1 MCRGY
6 RLVAEVKLKN
16 GYLRISVS
24 LFENLYF
31 RNFNKRELLI
41 ISLIV
46 RLSYGYQKKT
56 AYIKP
61 KTWFSVCGLY
71 KQDINKILSDLKAKN
86 VIRDLGNNTYS
97 LNKNYDEW
105 AVSYPKNFDE
115 DKLNILKML
124 QRSSKQNTYEE
135 VSETLTKEGVK
146 NLPESKQNTT
156 EKGSKRLTVS
166 KTLTEKEVN
175 NLPENNDG
183 KQNTYEKVSETLT
196 KEGVKNLPENAE
208 NQDGANDITGS
219 KDNKDNKDNTNNIY
233 SFNREEKENIKKIDP
248 YFNNP
253 IIEKFKAEYQKV
265 FKKQRCYLDNI
276 KINKLIE
283 IAADFP
289 EFMENLPEIM
299 AKFAKIKFTDTPATL
314 KWLINDGRWADI
326 LNGDYDT
333 YAGVKTTI
341 QKKYNED
348 NGWTL

>member
-31 RNFNKRELLI
+31 RNFSKRELQI
-41 ISLIV
+41 ISLIL
-46 RLSYGYQKKT
+46 RLSYGYHKKT

-105 AVSYPKNFDE
+105 LVSYPKNFDMQ
-115 DKLNILKML
+115 KINILKML
-124 QRSSKQNTYEE
+124 QQNSKQNTYEE

-146 NLPESKQNTT
+146 NLPE
-156 EKGSKRLTVS
+156 
-166 KTLTEKEVN
+166 
-175 NLPENNDG
+175 
-183 KQNTYEKVSETLT
+183 
-196 KEGVKNLPENAE
+196 NAE
-208 NQDGANDITGS
+208 NEDGAIDLIGS

-233 SFNREEKENIKKIDP
+233 NNKHFDP

-253 IIEKFKAEYQKV
+253 VVDKFKKEYERI
-265 FKKQRCYLDNI
+265 FNTTRCYLDAI
-276 KINKLIE
+276 QINKLTE
-283 IAADFP
+283 ISVDNPDFI
-289 EFMENLPEIM
+289 NKIPEILSKYKRIEFSNGIN
-299 AKFAKIKFTDTPATL
+299 KFNL
-314 KWLINDGRWADI
+314 HGLINDGKWAAI
-326 LNGDYDT
+326 LNGEYDA
-333 YAGVKTTI
+333 YI
-341 QKKYNED
+341 RPEEN
-348 NGWTL
+348 NGEFDLGIPTCEVGK

>member
-31 RNFNKRELLI
+31 RNFSKHELQI

-61 KTWFSVCGLY
+61 KNWFSVCGIPR
-71 KQDINKILSDLKAKN
+71 QDIFKTIRGLVAKC

-115 DKLNILKML
+115 DKLNILKVI
-124 QRSSKQNTYEE
+124 QNGRKTRPNEVAKHDQKDKQTTTKTGR
-135 VSETLTKEGVK
+135 ETRPSNETRPQTVVK
-146 NLPESKQNTT
+146 HDQENNIGSQNTT
-156 EKGSKRLTVS
+156 ENGREIIPNTVA
-166 KTLTEKEVN
+166 KY
-175 NLPENNDG
+175 DR
-183 KQNTYEKVSETLT
+183 
-196 KEGVKNLPENAE
+196 ENAE
-208 NQDGANDITGS
+208 NEDGAIDLIGS

-233 SFNREEKENIKKIDP
+233 INNRKFDP

-253 IIEKFKAEYQKV
+253 VVDKFKKEYERI
-265 FKKQRCYLDNI
+265 FKAARCYLDAI
-276 KINKLIE
+276 QINKLTE
-283 IAADFP
+283 IGNDNPDFI
-289 EFMENLPEIM
+289 NKIPEILSKYKRIEFSNGIS
-299 AKFAKIKFTDTPATL
+299 KFGLRGLIL
-314 KWLINDGRWADI
+314 EGKWAAI
-326 LNGDYDT
+326 LNGEYDA
-333 YAGVKTTI
+333 YI
-341 QKKYNED
+341 RPEEN
-348 NGWTL
+348 NGEFDLGIPTCEVGK

>member
-31 RNFNKRELLI
+31 RNFSKRELQI
-41 ISLIV
+41 ISLIL
-46 RLSYGYQKKT
+46 RLSYGYHKKT

-105 AVSYPKNFDE
+105 LVSYPKNFDMQ
-115 DKLNILKML
+115 KFNILKML
-124 QRSSKQNTYEE
+124 QQNSKQNTYEE

-146 NLPESKQNTT
+146 NLPE
-156 EKGSKRLTVS
+156 
-166 KTLTEKEVN
+166 
-175 NLPENNDG
+175 
-183 KQNTYEKVSETLT
+183 
-196 KEGVKNLPENAE
+196 NAE
-208 NQDGANDITGS
+208 NEDGAIDLIGS

-233 SFNREEKENIKKIDP
+233 NNKHFDP

-253 IIEKFKAEYQKV
+253 VVDKFKKEYERI
-265 FKKQRCYLDNI
+265 FNTTRCYLDAI
-276 KINKLIE
+276 QINKLTE
-283 IAADFP
+283 ISVDNPDFI
-289 EFMENLPEIM
+289 NKIPEILSKYKRIEFSNGIN
-299 AKFAKIKFTDTPATL
+299 KFNL
-314 KWLINDGRWADI
+314 RGLINDGKWAAI
-326 LNGDYDT
+326 LNGEYDAYIRPEENSGEFDLGIPT
-333 YAGVKTTI
+333 CEVGK
-341 QKKYNED
+341 
-348 NGWTL
+348 

>member
-31 RNFNKRELLI
+31 RNFSKRELQI
-41 ISLIV
+41 ISLIL
-46 RLSYGYQKKT
+46 RLSYGYHKKT

-105 AVSYPKNFDE
+105 LVSYPKNFDMQ
-115 DKLNILKML
+115 KFNVLKML
-124 QRSSKQNTYEE
+124 QQNSKQNTYKE

-146 NLPESKQNTT
+146 NLPESKQNTAVN
-156 EKGSKRLTVS
+156 GSKKLTVS
-166 KTLTEKEVN
+166 KKLTKKEVN
-175 NLPENNDG
+175 NLPQNIG
-183 KQNTYEKVSETLT
+183 SKQKTYKEVSETLT
-196 KEGVKNLPENAE
+196 KDGVKNLPENAE
-208 NQDGANDITGS
+208 NEDGAIDLIGS

-233 SFNREEKENIKKIDP
+233 NNKHFDP

-253 IIEKFKAEYQKV
+253 VVDKFKKEYERI
-265 FKKQRCYLDNI
+265 FNTTRCYLDAI
-276 KINKLIE
+276 QINKLTE
-283 IAADFP
+283 ISVDNPDFI
-289 EFMENLPEIM
+289 NKIPEILNKYSRIEFSNGIN
-299 AKFAKIKFTDTPATL
+299 KFNL
-314 KWLINDGRWADI
+314 RGLINDGKWAAI
-326 LNGDYDT
+326 LNGEYDAYIRPEENSGEFDLGIPT
-333 YAGVKTTI
+333 CEVGK
-341 QKKYNED
+341 
-348 NGWTL
+348 